1 LVSYP
6 GGYPDFK
13 AAEMVKQEVDI
24 GDFESY
30 PKDFAKADEL
40 APNGPKS
47 DKNTWHHQD
56 GKTMQEVDKELHD
69 RFRHRGG
76 MSLARK
82 KKK

>member
-1 LVSYP
+1 
-6 GGYPDFK
+6 
-13 AAEMVKQEVDI
+13 MVKQEVDI
-24 GDFESY
+24 GKFESY

-47 DKNTWHHQD
+47 NKSTWHHHQD
-56 GKTMQEVDKELHD
+56 GQTMQEVDKELHD

-76 MSLARK
+76 MSLSRK